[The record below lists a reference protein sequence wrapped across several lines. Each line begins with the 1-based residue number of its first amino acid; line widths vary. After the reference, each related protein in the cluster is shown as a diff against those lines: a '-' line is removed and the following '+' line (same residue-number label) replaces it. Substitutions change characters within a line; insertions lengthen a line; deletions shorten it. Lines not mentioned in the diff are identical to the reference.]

1 MTVAQGAF
9 LTAFSVVNL
18 ALVAVAVVMVRN
30 ARRMDGGTFVTWSL
44 LSRLGRLPAERSD
57 VNRWAFYA
65 HRISGIGIFLFLC
78 LHIIDVSLYAVSPSL
93 YDEVN
98 VLYGSAP
105 MRVFEVGLL
114 LALLFHALNGLRVIA
129 IDVWDLGVRQAARLL
144 AVVVVLTVAL
154 TGVGGVVILA
164 PILTGTGM
172 RGAP

>member
-9 LTAFSVVNL
+9 LAAFSVVNL
-18 ALVAVAVVMVRN
+18 ALVAAVVMVVRN
-30 ARRMDGGTFVTWSL
+30 ARRMDGGTLVTRSL
-44 LSRLGRLPAERSD
+44 LTRLGRLPAERSD

-65 HRISGIGIFLFLC
+65 HRLSGIGIFLFIC

-93 YDEVN
+93 YDEVH

-129 IDVWDLGVRQAARLL
+129 IDVWDLGVQQAARLL
-144 AVVVVLTVAL
+144 AVVVALTAVLTVA
-154 TGVGGVVILA
+154 GGLVILA
-164 PILTGTGM
+164 PLVT
-172 RGAP
+172 